1 MGHPKGKKN
10 ILKER
15 VSPEAEEQ
23 AHELAPWV
31 AQDAGDTGEGRLR
44 RRRGLPG
51 NALEC
56 GLTGGGTHGA
66 PDEDRRRADRSRA
79 IRGCAWEAGQRPRSA
94 VGKRPSSARSSPAAP
109 RSAPLGPP
117 GLPRA
122 TAAGTAVSTP
132 PGSAGGGGRKASPR
146 RPGSQA
152 AAVLARG
159 RRVEP
164 RPRSARRTSPFLPC
178 SRLYATTSR
187 PRLSA
192 ATDRHPRSARRP
204 VIPDAPGVR
213 EGRPEPAPKPRTPPP
228 RRRSPRLGG
237 PHARPAAAAP
247 LTCIDAMMKP
257 SPQGQRGQ
265 RRRGRSRRA
274 RVTPRGPNIPGTG
287 VESPMGRGP
296 RFRLAGARAP
306 GGGEGRGGAGRGARL
321 GYLASQ
327 PVYTLTNSPGWRDA
341 APALPAAVHRGHEAV
356 SIRGV
361 LGPFFYLVSFCFP
374 RYRCEI
380 YSLLCFV

>member
-1 MGHPKGKKN
+1 M
-10 ILKER
+10 
-15 VSPEAEEQ
+15 
-23 AHELAPWV
+23 

-66 PDEDRRRADRSRA
+66 PDEDRRRAGRSRA

-94 VGKRPSSARSSPAAP
+94 VGKRPSSARRSPAAP

-146 RPGSQA
+146 RSGSQA

-159 RRVEP
+159 RGAEP
-164 RPRSARRTSPFLPC
+164 RPRSARRTSPFLPR

-192 ATDRHPRSARRP
+192 ATDRHPRSARRL

-228 RRRSPRLGG
+228 RRHSPRLGG

-257 SPQGQRGQ
+257 SPPKASEARDAGGGAAVLAS
-265 RRRGRSRRA
+265 RRGGPTSRARGWSRRWEGVRASDWLA
-274 RVTPRGPNIPGTG
+274 RGRPGA
-287 VESPMGRGP
+287 GR
-296 RFRLAGARAP
+296 
-306 GGGEGRGGAGRGARL
+306 GGEGCGGAGRGARL

-327 PVYTLTNSPGWRDA
+327 PVYTLTVSPGWRGA
-341 APALPAAVHRGHEAV
+341 APALPAAVRRGHEAV

-380 YSLLCFV
+380 YSLFCFV